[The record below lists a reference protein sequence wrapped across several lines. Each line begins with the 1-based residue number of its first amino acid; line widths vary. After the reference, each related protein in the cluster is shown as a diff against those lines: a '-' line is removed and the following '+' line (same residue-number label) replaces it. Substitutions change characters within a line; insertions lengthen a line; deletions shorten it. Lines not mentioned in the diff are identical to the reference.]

1 MTAFTAS
8 RDLRDWTTA
17 LASQP
22 EPPALVLNEP
32 SCYHF
37 RVLDPRL
44 PLRWRLQPR
53 SLVMRTTLPRLYN
66 ESFRPRRLSARRHG
80 RATP

>member
-17 LASQP
+17 LASQT
-22 EPPALVLNEP
+22 EPPALVLYEP

-44 PLRWRLQPR
+44 PLC
-53 SLVMRTTLPRLYN
+53 
-66 ESFRPRRLSARRHG
+66 
-80 RATP
+80 